1 MVFQGFP
8 VSDPPENWKEMEKSV
23 AQILSASGMDA
34 EIQKTI
40 NLARGAVTVDVYA
53 QPKKSLYGPIICV
66 NIGTQLFLRKRCL
79 HLVE

>member
-34 EIQKTI
+34 EIQKLLTWREE
-40 NLARGAVTVDVYA
+40 L
-53 QPKKSLYGPIICV
+53 
-66 NIGTQLFLRKRCL
+66 
-79 HLVE
+79 

>member
-34 EIQKTI
+34 EIQKGSVRP
-40 NLARGAVTVDVYA
+40 NLTRSAVRRTG
-53 QPKKSLYGPIICV
+53 K
-66 NIGTQLFLRKRCL
+66 
-79 HLVE
+79 